1 MMGQATRMVAA
12 GLALLGALAIAVA
25 AVMLLTGD
33 DETAPILVVAPE
45 PTALPQPEAPD
56 IRVQVSGA
64 VMSPGVYTMSEGDRV
79 MDAVA
84 AAGGVQ
90 PNANLSALNLA
101 RRIEDEAHY
110 RIPFVDE
117 FVDETPPA
125 TVQVSATSSQ
135 ARNDD
140 GEPSPLDLNTATA
153 GELETLPG
161 IGPVMAERIIAY
173 REANGRFSSVD
184 DLDNVAG
191 IGPKTLES
199 LRPLVGTSGQP

>member
-1 MMGQATRMVAA
+1 MRGQAIRMVAA
-12 GLALLGALAIAVA
+12 GLALLGALAIAAA
-25 AVMLLTGD
+25 AVMLLAGD
-33 DETAPILVVAPE
+33 DETAPVLVVAPE

-64 VMSPGVYTMSEGDRV
+64 VVSPGVYAMSEGDRV

-84 AAGGVQ
+84 AAGGVR

-110 RIPFVDE
+110 HIPFADE
-117 FVDETPPA
+117 NPPA
-125 TVQVSATSSQ
+125 TAQVSATGSRTRSNE
-135 ARNDD
+135 R
-140 GEPSPLDLNTATA
+140 EPSSLDLNTATA

-173 REANGRFSSVD
+173 REDNGPFSSVD
-184 DLDNVAG
+184 ELDNVAG

>member
-1 MMGQATRMVAA
+1 MRGQAIRMVAA
-12 GLALLGALAIAVA
+12 GLALLGALAIAAA

-33 DETAPILVVAPE
+33 DETAPVLVVAPE
-45 PTALPQPEAPD
+45 PTALSQPEAPD

-64 VMSPGVYTMSEGDRV
+64 VVSPGVYTMSEGDRV

-84 AAGGVQ
+84 AAGGVR
-90 PNANLSALNLA
+90 PNANLSAMNLA

-110 RIPFVDE
+110 HIPYA
-117 FVDETPPA
+117 DETRPA
-125 TVQVSATSSQ
+125 TAQVSATSS
-135 ARNDD
+135 RTRSNE

-173 REANGRFSSVD
+173 REANGPFSSVD
-184 DLDNVAG
+184 ELDNVAG

>member
-1 MMGQATRMVAA
+1 MRGQATRMVAA
-12 GLALLGALAIAVA
+12 GLALLCALAIAVA

-33 DETAPILVVAPE
+33 DETAPVVVVAE
-45 PTALPQPEAPD
+45 PTALPPTVVPD

-64 VMSPGVYTMSEGDRV
+64 VVSPGVYTMSERDRV

-84 AAGGVQ
+84 AAGGVR

-101 RRIEDEAHY
+101 HRIEDEGHY
-110 RIPFVDE
+110 RIPFA
-117 FVDETPPA
+117 DETPPA
-125 TVQVSATSSQ
+125 TAQVSATGSQ
-135 ARNDD
+135 ARNDE
-140 GEPSPLDLNTATA
+140 GSPSPLDLNTATA